1 MKRFLNSPVTFILS
15 LLFFGVFIVGYIVVN
30 SLNPD
35 SVICVYKVYKQTNGT
50 YEVWWVNMTR
60 HPEGSFNTYEEAK
73 AFQIKQCKDLKAFE
87 TQSPSGH
94 RVK

>member
-1 MKRFLNSPVTFILS
+1 MKRFLHSPVTF
-15 LLFFGVFIVGYIVVN
+15 LLACAAIGVSFVFYIEVN
-30 SLNPD
+30 SYNPD

-60 HPEGSFNTYEEAK
+60 HPEGTFNTYEEAK
-73 AFQIKQCKDLKAFE
+73 AFQIKQCKDLRAFE